1 MPDLLMY
8 FVAYFQKFRGVFKIL
23 VRTLKPINASSELH
37 SSIFYYLPVF
47 TNIQM
52 NNKNDSFDEFWQ
64 GIDILK
70 QKQSPIN
77 LIKRPKIGVQ
87 QQLFKWLKPNEN
99 KINANVCSTSPTC
112 EKFIASVSSPSSIHS
127 CSSFSSS
134 SNSSP
139 PTKRSRIFKR
149 RQHQKLVEFESGLK
163 GFPSLQNNNSH
174 LLVYVVSVNKGVDEL
189 GKPFINLKC
198 ELATGSVSS
207 KMHKINV
214 YLRDS
219 WVVETPELCTRQLL
233 RLIEPNKI
241 NENTFEICD
250 SSADSCGGLLI
261 VEPET
266 LISSTQLSQAHYCP
280 RKAMFQDRFRS
291 TDTTIAMTVGTIAHE
306 LFQIALDL
314 LPSELSAEWLFN
326 FYRKHFLTK
335 ICPDL
340 VGMDCSLVKF
350 EEELRRYLEN
360 ISDWIKSHHP
370 HYKNEKKNN
379 QPIAQIRQ
387 QNIEDDENNDPN
399 LPNEPFFY
407 SETVDIEE
415 NIWTPTIGFK
425 GRIDVSFMGGG
436 NTSPCSLSDSNQ
448 SPLSINKQSK
458 LVVPLELKT
467 GRSYGSSG
475 CVEHQTQVMLYS
487 LMLSE
492 RVNNGQLSLGF
503 LLYLRDN
510 KIAPIHPKAV
520 QLRGIIQ
527 MRNRLATHFSKFTID
542 SFPDPLR
549 NPRSCINCPYA
560 TLCSTIALGNEISSK
575 EGSSKNKTQ
584 KSRLKK
590 FLSPKNNNEDFMVVD
605 EIKQNGVVKIAN
617 DKPQRTLKN
626 KISEEMYNFM
636 LQQTAHLNQ
645 QEILQINNWIK
656 NGLEGWGKAWE
667 NGSTLRLFRKTPKE
681 RELFGTCLANMRLIS
696 SNCTKN
702 DVDDF
707 KNSFLLFFT
716 RESNEKITELEN
728 FQLKVGTT
736 ITISTNNAY
745 ALLIAKIHSI
755 DVSTNSVFI
764 ISDKDLSKN
773 IPGKEEDD
781 QIYYHLD
788 KHDGFT
794 SYALALGNISGL
806 LENSQKAKLLRSILM
821 STNNNTSTSKKK

>member
-1 MPDLLMY
+1 M
-8 FVAYFQKFRGVFKIL
+8 R
-23 VRTLKPINASSELH
+23 
-37 SSIFYYLPVF
+37 
-47 TNIQM
+47 
-52 NNKNDSFDEFWQ
+52 
-64 GIDILK
+64 
-70 QKQSPIN
+70 
-77 LIKRPKIGVQ
+77 
-87 QQLFKWLKPNEN
+87 
-99 KINANVCSTSPTC
+99 
-112 EKFIASVSSPSSIHS
+112 
-127 CSSFSSS
+127 
-134 SNSSP
+134 
-139 PTKRSRIFKR
+139 
-149 RQHQKLVEFESGLK
+149 
-163 GFPSLQNNNSH
+163 
-174 LLVYVVSVNKGVDEL
+174 
-189 GKPFINLKC
+189 
-198 ELATGSVSS
+198 
-207 KMHKINV
+207 KINV
-214 YLRDS
+214 FLRDS
-219 WVVETPELCTRQLL
+219 WAVETQELCTRQLL

-241 NENTFEICD
+241 NESICD
-250 SSADSCGGLLI
+250 SSDDSCGGLLI

-314 LPSELSAEWLFN
+314 LPSELSSDWLFN
-326 FYRKHFLTK
+326 FYRKHLLTK

-340 VGMDCSLVKF
+340 IGMDCSIEKF

-360 ISDWIKSHHP
+360 ISDWIK
-370 HYKNEKKNN
+370 KNN

-387 QNIEDDENNDPN
+387 QNIENDENNDPN

-436 NTSPCSLSDSNQ
+436 NTSSCSDSNQ

-492 RVNNGQLSLGF
+492 RVNNGQLSL
-503 LLYLRDN
+503 
-510 KIAPIHPKAV
+510 
-520 QLRGIIQ
+520 
-527 MRNRLATHFSKFTID
+527 
-542 SFPDPLR
+542 DPLR
-549 NPRSCINCPYA
+549 NPRSCVNCPYS
-560 TLCSTIALGNEISSK
+560 TLCGTIALGNEICAK
-575 EGSSKNKTQ
+575 EEESSKNKTQ

-590 FLSPKNNNEDFMVVD
+590 FLSPKNNNEELMVVD
-605 EIKQNGVVKIAN
+605 EKIKQNGVVKIAN

-636 LQQTAHLNQ
+636 LQQTSHLNQ
-645 QEILQINNWIK
+645 QEILQINSWIK
-656 NGLEGWGKAWE
+656 SGLEEWGKVWE

-702 DVDDF
+702 DVDSF
-707 KNSFLLFFT
+707 KNSFLLHFT

-755 DVSTNSVFI
+755 DVSTNSIII

-773 IPGKEEDD
+773 IVGKEEDD

>member
-1 MPDLLMY
+1 
-8 FVAYFQKFRGVFKIL
+8 
-23 VRTLKPINASSELH
+23 
-37 SSIFYYLPVF
+37 IFYYLPVF

-219 WVVETPELCTRQLL
+219 W
-233 RLIEPNKI
+233 
-241 NENTFEICD
+241 TFEICD

-340 VGMDCSLVKF
+340 VGMDCSL
-350 EEELRRYLEN
+350 
-360 ISDWIKSHHP
+360 SHHP

-617 DKPQRTLKN
+617 GIYFKFSSTLGALSFVNLDKPQRTLKN

>member
-1 MPDLLMY
+1 
-8 FVAYFQKFRGVFKIL
+8 
-23 VRTLKPINASSELH
+23 
-37 SSIFYYLPVF
+37 
-47 TNIQM
+47 M

-99 KINANVCSTSPTC
+99 KINGNECSVIPTC
-112 EKFIASVSSPSSIHS
+112 EKPIASVSSPSSIHS

-139 PTKRSRIFKR
+139 PTKRSRIFER
-149 RQHQKLVEFESGLK
+149 RQHQKLVEFESGVK
-163 GFPSLQNNNSH
+163 GFPSLQNSNNH
-174 LLVYVVSVNKGVDEL
+174 LLVYVLGVNKGVDEL
-189 GKPFINLKC
+189 EKPFINLKC

-207 KMHKINV
+207 KTRKINV

-219 WVVETPELCTRQLL
+219 WAIETPELCTRQLL

-250 SSADSCGGLLI
+250 SSDDSCGGLLI

-326 FYRKHFLTK
+326 FYRKHLLTK

-340 VGMDCSLVKF
+340 IGMDCSIEKF

-387 QNIEDDENNDPN
+387 QNMENDENNDPN

-425 GRIDVSFMGGG
+425 GRIDVSFMGDR

-549 NPRSCINCPYA
+549 NPRSCVNCPYA
-560 TLCSTIALGNEISSK
+560 TLCGTIALGNEICVK
-575 EGSSKNKTQ
+575 EEESSKNKTQ

-590 FLSPKNNNEDFMVVD
+590 FLSPKINDEELMVVD
-605 EIKQNGVVKIAN
+605 ERVKQNEQVVKISN
-617 DKPQRTLKN
+617 GICFKFSFTLGPLSFFNLDKPQRTLKN

-656 NGLEGWGKAWE
+656 SGLEEWGKAWE

-681 RELFGTCLANMRLIS
+681 RELFGTCLSNMRLIS
-696 SNCTKN
+696 SECIKN

-707 KNSFLLFFT
+707 KNSFLLHFT
-716 RESNEKITELEN
+716 RESNEKITESEN

-736 ITISTNNAY
+736 ITVSTNNAY

-755 DVSTNSVFI
+755 DVSTNSILI

-773 IPGKEEDD
+773 ISGKEEDA

>member
-1 MPDLLMY
+1 MY
-8 FVAYFQKFRGVFKIL
+8 FVAYFQKFRGFFEIL
-23 VRTLKPINASSELH
+23 VHTLKPINAKPELH

-99 KINANVCSTSPTC
+99 KINSNECSISPTC
-112 EKFIASVSSPSSIHS
+112 EKPIASVSSPSSIHS

-149 RQHQKLVEFESGLK
+149 RQHQKLVEFESGVK
-163 GFPSLQNNNSH
+163 GFPSLQNNNNH
-174 LLVYVVSVNKGVDEL
+174 LLVYVISVNKGVDEL

-198 ELATGSVSS
+198 ELATGYVSS
-207 KMHKINV
+207 KIRKI
-214 YLRDS
+214 
-219 WVVETPELCTRQLL
+219 
-233 RLIEPNKI
+233 
-241 NENTFEICD
+241 NTFEICD
-250 SSADSCGGLLI
+250 SSDDSCGGLLI
-261 VEPET
+261 VEPDT

-340 VGMDCSLVKF
+340 VGMDCSLEKF
-350 EEELRRYLEN
+350 EGELRRYLEN
-360 ISDWIKSHHP
+360 ISDWIK
-370 HYKNEKKNN
+370 
-379 QPIAQIRQ
+379 
-387 QNIEDDENNDPN
+387 
-399 LPNEPFFY
+399 
-407 SETVDIEE
+407 
-415 NIWTPTIGFK
+415 
-425 GRIDVSFMGGG
+425 GGG
-436 NTSPCSLSDSNQ
+436 NTSPCSDANQ

-458 LVVPLELKT
+458 FVVPLELKT

-492 RVNNGQLSLGF
+492 SVNNGQLSLGF

-549 NPRSCINCPYA
+549 NPRSCVNCPYA
-560 TLCSTIALGNEISSK
+560 TLCSTIALGNEICAK
-575 EGSSKNKTQ
+575 EEESSKNKTQ
-584 KSRLKK
+584 KSRLKE
-590 FLSPKNNNEDFMVVD
+590 SSKNNGEEFYFFD
-605 EIKQNGVVKIAN
+605 EIKQIGRVIRISFFLIPYLSNLG
-617 DKPQRTLKN
+617 KPQQTLKN

-656 NGLEGWGKAWE
+656 NGLEEWGKAWE

-707 KNSFLLFFT
+707 KNSFLLHFT
-716 RESNEKITELEN
+716 RESNGKITELEN
-728 FQLKVGTT
+728 FQFKVGTT
-736 ITISTNNAY
+736 ITISTNTAY

-755 DVSTNSVFI
+755 DVSTNSIVI

-773 IPGKEEDD
+773 IPGKEDV

-821 STNNNTSTSKKK
+821 STNNNTSACKKK

>member
-1 MPDLLMY
+1 MY
-8 FVAYFQKFRGVFKIL
+8 FVAYFQKFRGFFEIL
-23 VRTLKPINASSELH
+23 VRTLKPINAKPELH

-99 KINANVCSTSPTC
+99 KINSNECSISPTC
-112 EKFIASVSSPSSIHS
+112 EKPIASVSSPSSIHS

-149 RQHQKLVEFESGLK
+149 RQHQKLVEFESGVK
-163 GFPSLQNNNSH
+163 GFPSLQNNNNH
-174 LLVYVVSVNKGVDEL
+174 LLVYVLGVNKGVDEL

-207 KMHKINV
+207 KMRKINV

-219 WVVETPELCTRQLL
+219 WAVETPELCTRQLL

-250 SSADSCGGLLI
+250 SSDDSCGGLLI
-261 VEPET
+261 VEPDT
-266 LISSTQLSQAHYCP
+266 LIFSTQLSQAHYCP

-340 VGMDCSLVKF
+340 VGMDCSLEKF
-350 EEELRRYLEN
+350 EGELRRYLEN

-370 HYKNEKKNN
+370 HYKNEKNS

-387 QNIEDDENNDPN
+387 QNIENDENNDPN

-436 NTSPCSLSDSNQ
+436 NTSSCSDSNQ

-549 NPRSCINCPYA
+549 NPRSCVNCPYA
-560 TLCSTIALGNEISSK
+560 TLCGTIALGNEICAK
-575 EGSSKNKTQ
+575 EEESSKNKTQ
-584 KSRLKK
+584 KSRLKE
-590 FLSPKNNNEDFMVVD
+590 SSKNN
-605 EIKQNGVVKIAN
+605 G
-617 DKPQRTLKN
+617 KPQRTLKN

-656 NGLEGWGKAWE
+656 SGLEEWGKAWE

-681 RELFGTCLANMRLIS
+681 RELFGTCLSNMRLIS
-696 SNCTKN
+696 SNCIKN

-707 KNSFLLFFT
+707 KNSFLLHFT

-755 DVSTNSVFI
+755 DVSTNSIFI

-773 IPGKEEDD
+773 IAGKEEDA

>member
-1 MPDLLMY
+1 
-8 FVAYFQKFRGVFKIL
+8 
-23 VRTLKPINASSELH
+23 
-37 SSIFYYLPVF
+37 IFYYLPVF

-99 KINANVCSTSPTC
+99 KINANECSISPTC
-112 EKFIASVSSPSSIHS
+112 ERPIASVSSPSSIHS

-174 LLVYVVSVNKGVDEL
+174 LLVYAVSVNKGVDEL

-207 KMHKINV
+207 KIRKINV
-214 YLRDS
+214 SLRDS
-219 WVVETPELCTRQLL
+219 WAVETPELCTRQLL
-233 RLIEPNKI
+233 R
-241 NENTFEICD
+241 
-250 SSADSCGGLLI
+250 
-261 VEPET
+261 
-266 LISSTQLSQAHYCP
+266 TQLSQAHYCP

-350 EEELRRYLEN
+350 EEELR
-360 ISDWIKSHHP
+360 P
-370 HYKNEKKNN
+370 
-379 QPIAQIRQ
+379 
-387 QNIEDDENNDPN
+387 
-399 LPNEPFFY
+399 
-407 SETVDIEE
+407 
-415 NIWTPTIGFK
+415 
-425 GRIDVSFMGGG
+425 
-436 NTSPCSLSDSNQ
+436 
-448 SPLSINKQSK
+448 
-458 LVVPLELKT
+458 
-467 GRSYGSSG
+467 G

-492 RVNNGQLSLGF
+492 RVNSGQLSLGF

-560 TLCSTIALGNEISSK
+560 TLCSTIALGNEICAK
-575 EGSSKNKTQ
+575 EESSKNKTQ

-590 FLSPKNNNEDFMVVD
+590 FLSPKINNEEFMVVD

-656 NGLEGWGKAWE
+656 NGLEEWGKAWE

-696 SNCTKN
+696 SDCNKN
-702 DVDDF
+702 DVDSF
-707 KNSFLLFFT
+707 KNSFLLHFT

-773 IPGKEEDD
+773 IFGKEESD